1 MWESYG
7 EIRERWATL
16 GYENGVL
23 GYPRDEVYCYK
34 NSNNNNNY
42 CVQRYDNGYLI
53 STPSGVWESYGEIRE
68 RWASA
73 DYERGKYGYPRGPVE
88 LKDGKAARQQYD
100 SDTIEVK

>member
-1 MWESYG
+1 M
-7 EIRERWATL
+7 
-16 GYENGVL
+16 
-23 GYPRDEVYCYK
+23 
-34 NSNNNNNY
+34 
-42 CVQRYDNGYLI
+42 
-53 STPSGVWESYGEIRE
+53 WESYGEIRE